1 MRRQAIEQE
10 TVDVVGSQESARDP
24 HKPREPGSGVVHGNE
39 ASYTSRIG
47 GASSSGGWAVAPGT
61 RPDGHLR
68 FGPDVHIAA
77 VVDGHNPT
85 RVTHAPCSKTSA
97 ERRLMRSE
105 RGFSLIETAVSIA
118 ILSIIAVGFLSA
130 LGASS
135 KAVLTTDEHETAR
148 NLAQSQME
156 YVMNQTY
163 APSYVPSPIS
173 SEYAGCSAAIT
184 TDNITSRDG
193 DIQKIR
199 VTVSHQGIP
208 IIMAVSSNWT
218 LEGFK
223 VKR

>member
-1 MRRQAIEQE
+1 MRRQAVEQE
-10 TVDVVGSQESARDP
+10 TVEAVGSQESVRDP
-24 HKPREPGSGVVHGNE
+24 HQPREPGSGVVHGIE

-47 GASSSGGWAVAPGT
+47 CASSSGGAAVAPGT
-61 RPDGHLR
+61 GPDGRPR
-68 FGPDVHIAA
+68 FGPDVHIGA

-97 ERRLMRSE
+97 AGRLMRSE

-130 LGASS
+130 LGTSS
-135 KAVLTTDEHETAR
+135 KAVLVVDEHQTAR

-173 SEYAGCSAAIT
+173 SEYADYSVAIT

-199 VTVSHQGIP
+199 VTVSHQGTP
-208 IIMAVSSNWT
+208 IIMSVSSNCT
-218 LEGFK
+218 LEAFK